1 MGVSVGLAL
10 ISTILAYQFY
20 VKNPG
25 AIERL
30 TKKISPLHQLV
41 YKKYLVDEFY
51 FGFIVNPLVR
61 FSENLWA
68 YIDVRFIDKC
78 TYWAGDLMKGSG
90 AFVRSLQNGN
100 LQTYAMYIGIG
111 LVVALSLV
119 MMR

>member
-1 MGVSVGLAL
+1 MGTSVGLAL
-10 ISTILAYQFY
+10 ISVLVAYQLY
-20 VKNPG
+20 VKNPT
-25 AIERL
+25 AIENF
-30 TKKISPLHQLV
+30 TKKINPLYQLV

-51 FGFIVNPLVR
+51 FGFIVNPLVKL
-61 FSENLWA
+61 SENIWV

-90 AFVRSLQNGN
+90 SFVRSLQNGN